1 MKKTAMILLALLLCV
16 MASCALAYDKTA
28 YGAENTPP
36 EILNYLAESRWAG
49 WEVTGWVNPGTY
61 DRDAAEAFI
70 TVKSGRKNVLLAFR
84 WDYDRAQYAYAW
96 HNAAALPQVEEPIHL
111 AMYGDAG
118 GQPRFKSFFVHNQ
131 EIEEAA
137 CFWAQDERGV
147 WNLQQMLVYYLPS
160 LMFIDTSRAGVIHM
174 TNAGWVEGRETNE
187 RIYGEYQRDLRYF
200 SFAAFPR
207 TVKEAKE
214 KLTNPPE
221 IPSGTLS
228 AKRVK
233 FTSGKKYKVFSGPG
247 ENYGQAGGGKAVVS
261 TNDWIQVF
269 GTENGYAMIQYDISK
284 DKMRI
289 GWIDAS
295 ALPKKADIPALDY
308 ACVTAYTCRSVAATD
323 DPLGSCA
330 QVSVLAEGQEVL
342 RLATMGD
349 WAYIHAWADD
359 GTPVRGFVPAEALR
373 IPQ

>member
-1 MKKTAMILLALLLCV
+1 MKRLMAILLAALLILT
-16 MASCALAYDKTA
+16 AACALAYDKTA
-28 YGAENTPP
+28 YGVENTPQ
-36 EILNYLAESRWAG
+36 EILEFLAQSRWAG
-49 WEVTGWVNPGTY
+49 WEITGWVSPGTY
-61 DRDAAEAFI
+61 DAEAAEAFVA
-70 TVKSGRKNVLLAFR
+70 VKNGKRNVLLAFR
-84 WDYDRAQYAYAW
+84 WDYDKAQYAYAW
-96 HNAAALPQVEEPIHL
+96 HNAAALPQVEEPIRL

-118 GQPRFKSFFVHNQ
+118 GAPRFMSCFIRNH

-137 CFWAQDERGV
+137 CFWKQDEHGV
-147 WNLQQMLVYYLPS
+147 WNLQEMLVYYLPS
-160 LMFIDTSRAGVIHM
+160 LMFIDTSRAGVMHL
-174 TNAGWVEGRETNE
+174 TNAGWVDGKETDV

-207 TVKEAKE
+207 TEKEARE
-214 KLTNPPE
+214 KLTNPPK
-221 IPSGTLS
+221 IPEGTLE

-233 FTSGKKYKVFSGPG
+233 FTSGKKYKVYAGPG
-247 ENYGQAGGGKAVVS
+247 EDYGQAGGGKAVVS

-269 GTENGYAMIQYDISK
+269 GVENGYVMIQYDISK

-295 ALPKKADIPALDY
+295 ALPKKADVPALDY

-373 IPQ
+373 IPH